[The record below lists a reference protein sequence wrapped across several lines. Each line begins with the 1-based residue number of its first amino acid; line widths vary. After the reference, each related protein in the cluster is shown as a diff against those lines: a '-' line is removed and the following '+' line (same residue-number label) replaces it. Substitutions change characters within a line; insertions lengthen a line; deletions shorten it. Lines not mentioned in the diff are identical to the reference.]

1 MKVNLISDIHAI
13 YDPKAK
19 EVLYHLPFK
28 HAETKYVD
36 AIQQLCDFWNQN
48 ESLLKSL
55 DYSGMSLLTDN
66 DKLVQICNYE
76 NACAVLNDFNNCAKN
91 RFADVDRVKMFDFSR
106 SLTKISHLLYSN
118 NIDWRQH
125 KTKLDIN
132 YGIKDYM
139 FKKIG
144 DFDPCKLE
152 PADYL
157 IIAGDLGTDN
167 TYDFILKDLEKKTKG
182 KFKKILHIAGNHDHW
197 WHGLERMQQTRP
209 DNVNL
214 DRDYCEWQDGDYLF
228 VGCTLWT
235 PIQDD
240 AIWRIGRF
248 MNDYRYTPGRFTPYS
263 SRHQFEI
270 QSAWLRNKI
279 ETNKDKKVIVFTH
292 HQPFE
297 ELIADDYKHNGKGWD
312 GEDVNEAYVVTDHS
326 LDDINRN
333 KNIVLWCCGH
343 THQNFDGMLHD
354 VHVVR
359 NPIGY
364 SDIYGMCP
372 AENIKSETWYNKI
385 IEV

>member
-13 YDPKAK
+13 YDHNAK
-19 EVLYHLPFK
+19 KVLYHLPFRQ
-28 HAETKYVD
+28 AETKYLN
-36 AIQQLCDFWNQN
+36 AIQRLYDFWSQN
-48 ESLLKSL
+48 ASLLKSL
-55 DYSGMSLLTDN
+55 DYSIESSFSDN
-66 DKLVQICNYE
+66 DMLVQISNYE
-76 NACAVLNDFNNCAKN
+76 NACIVLNDFNTCAKN
-91 RFADVDRVKMFDFSR
+91 RFANVGRDKMFDFSR

-118 NIDWRQH
+118 NIDWSHH

-157 IIAGDLGTDN
+157 IVAGDLGTDN

-197 WHGLERMQQTRP
+197 WHGIEHLQQTRP

-240 AIWRIGRF
+240 AIWRIGRY
-248 MNDYRYTPGRFTPYS
+248 MNDYRYAPGKFTPYS
-263 SRHQFEI
+263 SRQQFEI
-270 QSAWLRNKI
+270 QSTWLRNKI

-312 GEDVNEAYVVTDHS
+312 SVDVNEAYVVTDHS
-326 LDDINRN
+326 LDDINKN

-364 SDIYGMCP
+364 SDIYGKCP
-372 AENIKSETWYNKI
+372 AENIMSETWYNKI